1 VQGVF
6 KLWSALPRWVR
17 ITGTGLSV
25 LALAFWLLARFW
37 LPDFIRGKA
46 EVALEEALHRPVS
59 IGAIEIRPFAM
70 SLTIRNFKVEGGQRT
85 PTKEAPPPLAAFDE
99 FHVDVSIASLWHKA
113 PVISALRLVN
123 PSGQVTR
130 EADGTLSIADLMGP
144 PTEPS
149 KDEKPA
155 GPLPD
160 FSVANVEISGG
171 RFVFEDR
178 LKGSRQEV
186 GDLALGIPFAGTID
200 REEDIWVEPFF
211 RATLDGAPFEL
222 KGKVK
227 PFTDRREAT
236 LEVRLKDLDLTRF
249 DEYAALPAG
258 LKLLSARLDIH
269 ADVVFV
275 QAPGQP
281 MSLQVKGETALRRL
295 GVENVGGAPY
305 VATADRIVLKVD
317 EFDAGLKKPI
327 RAGLAIDALALKEK
341 GAKANLVALPKF
353 EAKGLALDLSK
364 HEVDLAAVSLDGLR
378 VALQRDADGRID
390 LLRVLVPKAPAA
402 KSAGTDAAG
411 TRSASTAPPV
421 GKGSDKP
428 HPPDGSSAAA
438 AKGAAPAWHGTV
450 GRIALDGAALSFT
463 DRTLAKA
470 VPLNVDALSVG
481 VERLDLTGRKPAA
494 VKFGA
499 SVNQRGRVDV
509 AGTAAWAPL
518 AVDLNLDLRELDLVP
533 LQGWAG
539 DVLNVLISRG
549 NVSVGGKLAL
559 SGGGTQPVV
568 ARFDGD
574 GRLAALNAFDRNNS
588 TDLLSLKAI
597 ELSGVHFVSQPLAVE
612 LKRILLDEVFARG
625 ILGADGRLNFGLL
638 VKNNP
643 PPGSAAPQSPPPA
656 PVADA
661 APAER
666 KALPIRIGEIVLRKN
681 RLDFTDRFIKPPYQA
696 TLTGLDGRIAPLE
709 AGKRGLV
716 ELTGAV
722 DRSAP
727 LSISGEV
734 DPFGSKTYLNIA
746 ARVKGVDLPNLS
758 TYSERYV
765 GYQLAKGKLSLD
777 LRYFI
782 EDRKLKAENKLF
794 LDQLT
799 FGDKVE
805 SPDAISA
812 PVNLAVALLKNS
824 KGEIDIDLPI
834 SGSLDDPEFSVV
846 RIVFK
851 VLGNLIVKAVAS
863 PFALLSSVFG
873 GGEELSEVAFVHGRA
888 TPEPE
893 GLQRLETLAK
903 ALKDR
908 PALKLEVTGQADP
921 DADRSALGRAL
932 LDRKLRARKLEE
944 TTGKGAESGALRDV
958 VLSPEERLKYLGSMA
973 KDEGIPLPKDA
984 PDPAKAYEDALLA
997 KQKVGDDELR
1007 ALAER
1012 RGRSVRNWLVE
1023 QGGVPVERVFVMV
1036 PKVEAPDGKG
1046 VSRAAFSLR

>member
-17 ITGTGLSV
+17 ITGTGMSV

-37 LPDFIRGKA
+37 FPDFIRGKA
-46 EVALEEALHRPVS
+46 ELALEEGLHRPVS

-70 SLTIRNFKVEGGQRT
+70 AVTVRNFKVEGGRRT
-85 PTKEAPPPLAAFDE
+85 PTKEAPPPLVAFDE

-123 PSGQVTR
+123 PSGHVTR

-144 PTEPS
+144 PAEPA

-160 FSVANVEISGG
+160 FSIANVEISGG

-178 LKGSRQEV
+178 QKGGRQEIA
-186 GDLALGIPFAGTID
+186 DLALGIPFAGTID
-200 REEDIWVEPFF
+200 RQEEVWVEPYF

-249 DEYAALPAG
+249 DEYAPLPAG

-269 ADVVFV
+269 ADIVFV

-281 MSLQVKGETALRRL
+281 MSLQVKGETALRKL
-295 GVENVGGAPY
+295 GVENVGGATY
-305 VATADRIVLKVD
+305 VATAERVALKVD

-327 RAGLAIDALALKEK
+327 RGGLQIDALTLREK
-341 GAKANLVALPKF
+341 AAKANFVALPKF

-364 HEVDLAAVSLDGLR
+364 RQVDLAAVTLDGLR
-378 VALQRDADGRID
+378 IALQREADGRID
-390 LLRVLVPKAPAA
+390 LVRVLVPGPTATKGGSGDEKAA
-402 KSAGTDAAG
+402 KVVRKPAEKAAEKTADA
-411 TRSASTAPPV
+411 TP
-421 GKGSDKP
+421 
-428 HPPDGSSAAA
+428 
-438 AKGAAPAWHGTV
+438 WHGTV
-450 GRIALDGAALSFT
+450 GRVALDGAALSFS

-470 VPLNVDALSVG
+470 VPLDVDALSLG
-481 VERLDLTGRKPAA
+481 VEHLDLTGRKPAT

-499 SVNQRGRVDV
+499 SVNRRGRLDV
-509 AGTAAWAPL
+509 SGTAGWAPL
-518 AVDLNLDLRELDLVP
+518 AVDLALDIKELDLVP

-574 GRLAALNAFDRNNS
+574 GRLAALNAFDRNHS
-588 TDLLSLKAI
+588 TDLLSLKSI
-597 ELSGVHFVSQPLAVE
+597 DLSGVHFVSQPLAVE
-612 LKRILLDEVFARG
+612 LKRILLDEVFARA

-643 PPGSAAPQSPPPA
+643 PPGAAPPPPPA
-656 PVADA
+656 AEA
-661 APAER
+661 APLAE
-666 KALPIRIGEIVLRKN
+666 KKDLPVKIGEIVIRKN
-681 RLDFTDRFIKPPYQA
+681 RLDFTDRFIKPPYHA

-734 DPFGSKTYLNIA
+734 DPFASKTYLNVA
-746 ARVKGVDLPNLS
+746 ARVKGVDLPQLS

-765 GYQLAKGKLSLD
+765 GYQLSKGKLSLD

-873 GGEELSEVAFVHGRA
+873 GGDELSEVVFVHGRA
-888 TPEPE
+888 TPEPD
-893 GLQRLETLAK
+893 GIKRLETLAK
-903 ALKDR
+903 ALNDR
-908 PALKLEVTGQADP
+908 PALKIEVTGQADP
-921 DADRSALGRAL
+921 DADRTALGRAL

-944 TTGKGAESGALRDV
+944 TTGKGAEGGALRDV
-958 VLSPEERLKYLGSMA
+958 VLSPEERLKHLA
-973 KDEGIPLPKDA
+973 ALARAEGLPSPKDA
-984 PDPAKAYEDALLA
+984 PDPVKAYEDALLA
-997 KQKVGDDELR
+997 KQTVGDDELR